1 MKYSNLLSTR
11 KSIRMGKCFA
21 IYAVIN
27 QRNHSLWKDTWRRS
41 IVLEQYSSAI
51 SVIIKLEVRAGEA
64 IWEITLQGTQ
74 RSNLSCVTNVILP
87 VTWRAR
93 WTCTWRDTREIQ
105 NIFVMNAITRAM
117 TLVTLPAI
125 SKWSTARWSWNVR
138 NVILPPNPEGAWGN
152 TRGSTQLVWLA
163 QCVDFRQTPNK
174 VSEYTKPLT
183 TEERIRQ
190 FRFYFWWCHEPRA
203 QSWVVYSLYGWKIWL
218 HLTALYNIDNK
229 HAHHCS
235 YIKETCGSETYFLVP
250 RFFFLNNA
258 MARMFKCNIFPIIDS
273 ILDP

>member
-1 MKYSNLLSTR
+1 
-11 KSIRMGKCFA
+11 
-21 IYAVIN
+21 
-27 QRNHSLWKDTWRRS
+27 
-41 IVLEQYSSAI
+41 
-51 SVIIKLEVRAGEA
+51 
-64 IWEITLQGTQ
+64 
-74 RSNLSCVTNVILP
+74 
-87 VTWRAR
+87 
-93 WTCTWRDTREIQ
+93 
-105 NIFVMNAITRAM
+105 M
-117 TLVTLPAI
+117 TLGTLPAI

-218 HLTALYNIDNK
+218 LLTVLYNIDNR
-229 HAHHCS
+229 HAHRCS
-235 YIKETCGSETYFLVP
+235 MFIHQGDLWVRDLSFGAQILFFKQCNGTHVQMQYLSNH
-250 RFFFLNNA
+250 RFHPG
-258 MARMFKCNIFPIIDS
+258 PITLS
-273 ILDP
+273 M